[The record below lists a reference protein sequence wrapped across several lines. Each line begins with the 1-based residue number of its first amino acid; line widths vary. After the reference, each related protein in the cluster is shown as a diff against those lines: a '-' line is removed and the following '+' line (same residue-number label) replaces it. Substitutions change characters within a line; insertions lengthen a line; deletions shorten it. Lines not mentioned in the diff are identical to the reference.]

1 MKAISA
7 TRNTVAGL
15 IKKRYKRLTPGQI
28 DNFRSGTVTVDFHE
42 DFSNE
47 VALSLPQKRKL
58 SKKDKALQG
67 VQFITIFFKKKVRNQ
82 SNSNELDGGTVSGSP
97 DTLTHDGS

>member
-7 TRNTVAGL
+7 PRNTVAGL

-28 DNFRSGTVTVDFHE
+28 DNFRSGTVDFHE

-47 VALSLPQKRKL
+47 AALSLPPKRKL

-67 VQFITIFFKKKVRNQ
+67 VQLITNFFKKKVRNQ